1 MLFQWIRT
9 AQHMAFSIADD
20 VLASC
25 MALLFKENLC
35 LIIHEE
41 WMHNNSHL
49 NINECQQQNVFYVRN
64 NK

>member
-1 MLFQWIRT
+1 
-9 AQHMAFSIADD
+9 MAFSIADD

-25 MALLFKENLC
+25 MALLFMENLC
-35 LIIHEE
+35 LIIYEE

-49 NINECQQQNVFYVRN
+49 NVNECQQQNVFYVCN